1 MGNPQMNYPT
11 IMHDV
16 EEGAIEGNNTSL
28 KVLPPVTIPV
38 TANSD
43 NIQGANEGKT
53 ICCCNTRQVFVV
65 VRTYF

>member
-1 MGNPQMNYPT
+1 MGNPQMYYPT

-16 EEGAIEGNNTSL
+16 EEGSIARHNISL
-28 KVLPPVTIPV
+28 DVLPPVTIPV